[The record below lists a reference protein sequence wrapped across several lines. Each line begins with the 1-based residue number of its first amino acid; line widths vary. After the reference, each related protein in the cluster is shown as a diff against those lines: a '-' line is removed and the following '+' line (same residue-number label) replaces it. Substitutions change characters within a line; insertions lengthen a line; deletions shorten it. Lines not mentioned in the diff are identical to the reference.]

1 MHSVL
6 TLCVGARMQIFRI
19 LTATVLITTGSI
31 GLASGQS
38 LTDTGGPS
46 EIPPASYTGK
56 QYVDSRGCVYIRAGY
71 DGSVT
76 WVPRVTRSRELVCG
90 FAPTLTA
97 VASPSVHEVAETVA
111 VVESPEVVAAPV
123 TKTAVARTTK
133 RPVSVAVAPAPL
145 PSSFKIPRGFR
156 VAWTDGRL
164 NPKRGPRT
172 AKGDAQM
179 DMIWQHTIPRQL
191 YPEVAAGGARVQYVQ
206 VGAYSLP
213 SNVDTVVTW
222 LQKKRLPV
230 SLSGSRQDGRNVQ
243 LVLAGPFDSQNEL
256 DRVLAMTHRAGFS
269 DAFLR

>member
-19 LTATVLITTGSI
+19 LTATVLVITSSM

-38 LTDTGGPS
+38 LTDTGGPA
-46 EIPPASYTGK
+46 EVPPSSYTGK

-90 FAPTLTA
+90 FAPTSTA
-97 VASPSVHEVAETVA
+97 AASSNVPEVAETVA
-111 VVESPEVVAAPV
+111 VVASPEITSTPV
-123 TKTAVARTTK
+123 TKKAVTRTQ

-145 PSSFKIPRGFR
+145 PSSFKVPRGFR

-164 NPKRGPRT
+164 NPNRGPRT

-191 YPEVAAGGARVQYVQ
+191 YPEVAAGGARLQYVQ
-206 VGAYSLP
+206 VGAYGLP
-213 SNVDTVVTW
+213 SNVDIVVTW

-230 SLSGSRQDGRNVQ
+230 SLSGARQDGRNVQ
-243 LVLAGPFDSQNEL
+243 LVLAGPFSSQNEL